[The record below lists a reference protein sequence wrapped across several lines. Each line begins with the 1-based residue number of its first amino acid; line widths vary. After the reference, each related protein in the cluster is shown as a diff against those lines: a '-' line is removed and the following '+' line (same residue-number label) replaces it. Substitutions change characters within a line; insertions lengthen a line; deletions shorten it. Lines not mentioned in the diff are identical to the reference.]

1 MPRGHAPSYRSEGKR
16 RQDCPPS
23 NFCPSEFGPKASFHH
38 WGGAETGPEKGSD
51 LPRATQSRAE
61 PDSLEGPALPPAQL
75 RQPTGTRGQELE
87 GGRGES
93 RQCQQAVLLFPV
105 TVPQRGS
112 LTRVCGSA
120 HSSGRT
126 ALRRPTATAVPSLL
140 GPEHGFQPEA
150 PLRAA
155 RVGSGPGSLIFGI
168 HVLLGVLRREPEDV
182 LVALRGVVRIQ
193 AQVSASG
200 CRLALAPCRHPSG

>member
-1 MPRGHAPSYRSEGKR
+1 MPRGHAPSHRSADKR

-23 NFCPSEFGPKASFHH
+23 NFCPEFGAKASFHH
-38 WGGAETGPEKGSD
+38 RGGAETGPEKGSD

-93 RQCQQAVLLFPV
+93 HQCQQAVLLFPV

-140 GPEHGFQPEA
+140 TPGHGFQPEA

-155 RVGSGPGSLIFGI
+155 GVGSGPGSLIFGI
-168 HVLLGVLRREPEDV
+168 HVLLGVLRREPEAV
-182 LVALRGVVRIQ
+182 LMALRGVVRIQ